1 LLVMKNS
8 NLIISPQSTI
18 LETLN
23 LLNVTARQILFVCD
37 EQGALLGSVTDGD
50 LRRYILNNGDLSGQ
64 VSGAMKKNPH
74 VISELE
80 KNRAH
85 HLMRKL
91 QIDAIPIVDDSSRL
105 IEIVF
110 YRDRLDEFSEND
122 CNVLCDIPVVIMAGG
137 EGTRLYPYT
146 RVLPKPL
153 IPIGDK
159 PIIERIIEL
168 FSHYGAQK
176 YMITV
181 NHKRNMIKAYF
192 SDGAYKDAISYIDE
206 KVPMGTAGSLS
217 FLQGRVD
224 STFILSNCDT
234 MVLANYC
241 DLVEKHRS
249 ARNIVTIVTAKKRIV
264 IPYGV
269 LSTRLDGSI
278 DSMQEKPAYEY
289 SINTG
294 MYVLEPE
301 LLQYIP
307 ADSFIHM
314 PDVIQKIMDAGKRV
328 GTYLVD
334 EDNYLDM
341 GQMEELERMKSKLGI
356 E

>member
-1 LLVMKNS
+1 MRNS
-8 NLIISPQSTI
+8 NIIISPQSTI
-18 LETLN
+18 FETLN
-23 LLNVTARQILFVCD
+23 LLNITARQILFVCD
-37 EQGALLGSVTDGD
+37 EQRILLGSVTDGD

-74 VISELE
+74 MISETE
-80 KNRAH
+80 KNKAH
-85 HLMRKL
+85 LLMKKL
-91 QIDAIPIVDDSSRL
+91 QIDAIPVVDDFNRL
-105 IEIVF
+105 IEVIF
-110 YRDRLDEFSEND
+110 YRDRLAEFPED
-122 CNVLCDIPVVIMAGG
+122 ACDVLRDIPVVIMAGG

-168 FSHYGAQK
+168 FSRFGAQK
-176 YMITV
+176 YLITV

-192 SDGAYKDAISYIDE
+192 SDGTYKNEITYIDE
-206 KVPMGTAGSLS
+206 NAPMGTAGSLS
-217 FLQGRVD
+217 FLQDRLD

-241 DLVEKHRS
+241 DVVEKHRS
-249 ARNIVTIVTAKKRIV
+249 ERNVVTIVTAKKRIV

-269 LSTRLDGSI
+269 LSTRSDGSI
-278 DSMQEKPAYEY
+278 DFMQEKPAYEY

-307 ADSFIHM
+307 ANSFIHM
-314 PDVIQKIMDAGKRV
+314 PDVIQKIMDEGKRV

-334 EDNYLDM
+334 EENYLDM
-341 GQMEELERMKSKLGI
+341 GQMEELERMKIKLGI